1 MTYQQLVCL
10 GLGGIFEGYGP
21 QVFLLCQTGVLPVD
35 VIRLVDGKKFRAE
48 NRGRQHF
55 QAVRE
60 KAVERTKLWRRMYP
74 DLPLRS
80 RAAFVD
86 ASNVADIVTDGSI
99 VLLSPDNH
107 ATRRLVSEHA
117 CTLDNILLITGT
129 NDAINQEEGLDGTE
143 GQAIAHWRIEG
154 QNRTAPI
161 TRYHEE
167 IQNATAGLPTQLSCE
182 ELARSHPQLLA
193 TNLLVGQAMVLL
205 LQRYLLQPPAEAIKI
220 VEYGVNSREGTLVP
234 YGIDARKP

>member
-1 MTYQQLVCL
+1 MHAEQLVCI

-21 QVFLLCQTGVLPVD
+21 HALLLCQTDVLAVD
-35 VIRLVDGKKFRAE
+35 MIRLVDGKKFRQE

-55 QAVRE
+55 HETRE
-60 KAVERTKLWRRMYP
+60 KAVERCEVWRRMYP
-74 DLPLRS
+74 GLPLRA

-86 ASNVADIVTDGSI
+86 ASNVADIVTDGSV

-107 ATRRLVSEHA
+107 ATRKLVSDHA
-117 CTLDNILLITGT
+117 CTLDTILLITGT
-129 NDAINQEEGLDGTE
+129 NDAINPEEGLDGTE
-143 GQAIAHWRIEG
+143 GQAIVHWRTEG
-154 QNRTAPI
+154 RNRTAPI
-161 TRYHEE
+161 TQYHEE
-167 IQNATAGLPTQLSCE
+167 IRDATGGLPTQLSCE

-205 LQRYLLQPPAEAIKI
+205 LQRYLLLPPEEAVRI

-234 YGIDARKP
+234 YGIDSRRP